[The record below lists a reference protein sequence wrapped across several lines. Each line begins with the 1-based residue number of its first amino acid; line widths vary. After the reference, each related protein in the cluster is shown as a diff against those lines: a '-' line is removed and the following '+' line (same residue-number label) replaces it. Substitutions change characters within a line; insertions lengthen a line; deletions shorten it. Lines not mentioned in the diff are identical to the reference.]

1 MDWFWWVIA
10 AFALGIGEMFTLDL
24 VFGTLVVAALV
35 GAGVALGGG
44 AFAVQAVVAAVVAV
58 VLLFTVRPIFLRR
71 LKVEQKLIPS
81 GTAAHVGATALV
93 LADVDDLGGRV
104 KLAGEEWS
112 ARTGG
117 ERLRAGDRVR
127 VLSIDGA
134 TAVVAAADPP
144 PARPAPLQ
152 GPEVPSGT
160 DPDPTDGEHR

>member
-24 VFGTLVVAALV
+24 VFGTLVVAALA

-44 AFAVQAVVAAVVAV
+44 AFAVQAVVAAVVAL

-112 ARTGG
+112 ARTRGAS
-117 ERLRAGDRVR
+117 LRAGERARV
-127 VLSIDGA
+127 VSIDGA
-134 TAVVAAADPP
+134 TAVVAAAGPTPP
-144 PARPAPLQ
+144 PGAPPQ
-152 GPEVPSGT
+152 GAEAPP
-160 DPDPTDGEHR
+160 DPDPTSTDGDHR

>member
-1 MDWFWWVIA
+1 MAWFWWVIA
-10 AFALGIGEMFTLDL
+10 AFALAVGEMFTLDL

-71 LKVEQKLIPS
+71 MKVEQQLVPS

-93 LADVDDLGGRV
+93 VADVDDLGGRV

-112 ARTGG
+112 ARSQGP
-117 ERLRAGDRVR
+117 RLGVGDRAR

-134 TAVVAAADPP
+134 TAVVAPADPAATP
-144 PARPAPLQ
+144 HQ
-152 GPEVPSGT
+152 T
-160 DPDPTDGEHR
+160 PTDGDQT

>member
-1 MDWFWWVIA
+1 MAWFWWVIA

-44 AFAVQAVVAAVVAV
+44 TFTVQAVVAAVVAV
-58 VLLFTVRPIFLRR
+58 VLLFTVRPLLVRR
-71 LKVEQKLIPS
+71 LKVEQKLVPS

-93 LADVDDLGGRV
+93 LADVDDLGGRI

-112 ARTGG
+112 ARTQGG
-117 ERLRAGDRVR
+117 LLHAGERVR

-134 TAVVAAADPP
+134 TAVVVAASPP
-144 PARPAPLQ
+144 PARPAT
-152 GPEVPSGT
+152 T
-160 DPDPTDGEHR
+160 DPDPTSTDGEHR

>member
-1 MDWFWWVIA
+1 MAWFWWVIA

-44 AFAVQAVVAAVVAV
+44 PFAVQAVVAAVVAV

-71 LKVEQKLIPS
+71 LKVEQRLVPS

-112 ARTGG
+112 ARSQG
-117 ERLRAGDRVR
+117 RDQRMRAGDRVR
-127 VLSIDGA
+127 VMSIDGA
-134 TAVVAAADPP
+134 TAVVAPP
-144 PARPAPLQ
+144 PPHQ
-152 GPEVPSGT
+152 T
-160 DPDPTDGEHR
+160 PTDGDQT